1 MIDSRACVP
10 VAGLRH
16 LASPR
21 PPGAECGSGE
31 RLCCRLGFRLW
42 TASPDSFS
50 RHCLITSTFNRFR
63 TAQKPRDKPWL
74 DGYRRVL
81 STAAQGELLTPER
94 RAPKA
99 GYWGDSDG
107 RRVTGGLS
115 VSAAGDWVCVC
126 LPLCTLPT
134 ELSGY
139 ASRDY
144 RALSRLRSETN
155 TAISSG
161 LPRQTRPV
169 RIS

>member
-50 RHCLITSTFNRFR
+50 RHSPITSTFNRFR

-81 STAAQGELLTPER
+81 STAAQGKLLTPER

-99 GYWGDSDG
+99 GCWGVSDG
-107 RRVTGGLS
+107 RR
-115 VSAAGDWVCVC
+115 AAGDCQCQQRGTGCVFVCHCVRYPPSYQAKLTVITVHSPGC
-126 LPLCTLPT
+126 IP
-134 ELSGY
+134 
-139 ASRDY
+139 RQ
-144 RALSRLRSETN
+144 N

-161 LPRQTRPV
+161 LP
-169 RIS
+169 